1 MLLAVTEEVIQTMPT
16 QTFYY
21 VLFAFIGILLVLLGL
36 NVALVVYIFTK
47 LENTVKDV
55 KTSVTTMGENV
66 KTELTTEINK
76 KANSEKVESNLG
88 LVLGAI
94 KTTNESVTAN
104 GQAIKGTNDN
114 LLDLIKT
121 VSRMEGKIDAVLQN
135 SKEVVPR

>member
-1 MLLAVTEEVIQTMPT
+1 MLLALTETVIETMPV

-21 VLFAFIGILLVLLGL
+21 VCFGFLAILLSAFGAIIGL
-36 NVALVVYIFTK
+36 VIYIFTK

-76 KANSEKVESNLG
+76 KANSEKVESNLE
-88 LVLGAI
+88 LVLVAI

-104 GQAIKGTNDN
+104 GQAIKGTNEN
-114 LLDLIKT
+114 LLGLIKT
-121 VSRMEGKIDAVLQN
+121 VSRMEGKIDAVLQS